1 VIRANPSDGLCST
14 LGEVGSVELRARE
27 GDGPSIRLSLDA
39 APSGPMKV
47 KSAAEQ
53 LVDRLIT
60 AIALGAL
67 LPGQKLPP
75 EREFAAR
82 LNVSRTTLRDALHQ
96 LESLG
101 YVGITRGRS
110 GGVRVNSTW
119 GPESSSHI
127 RSMLLPR
134 WQHLTWLFDLT
145 RTLLPTIA
153 GLAAQRRTDDDLAQ
167 IRAAVEAY
175 EGAEDRDAMRSSDHA
190 VHSAIAEATGNPY
203 YVSIDSQLRIQL
215 TFGTDSL
222 PYDEEIRQRAL
233 ADHRAILLAIEAGDS
248 DRAAELTLHHFVD
261 LAEKP
266 MLRLRERV
274 EAAGAPES
282 G

>member
-1 VIRANPSDGLCST
+1 MFDARLRRERWT
-14 LGEVGSVELRARE
+14 LRTSAS
-27 GDGPSIRLSLDA
+27 DGPSLRLSLDL
-39 APSGPMKV
+39 APAGPMKV

-110 GGVRVNSTW
+110 GGVRVHSTW
-119 GPESSSHI
+119 GPESGSHI

-145 RTLLPTIA
+145 RSLLPMIA
-153 GLAAQRRTDDDLAQ
+153 GLAAERRTDEH
-167 IRAAVEAY
+167 IGKIWSAVEAY
-175 EGAEDRDAMRSSDHA
+175 EKAEDRDVMRTADHTL
-190 VHSAIAEATGNPY
+190 HSAVAEATGNPY

-222 PYDEEIRQRAL
+222 PYDTEIRQRAL
-233 ADHRAILLAIEAGDS
+233 DDHRAIAEAIEAGDS
-248 DRAAELTLHHFVD
+248 ARAADLTMHHFID

-266 MLRLRERV
+266 MLRLRQRV
-274 EAAGAPES
+274 EAAGASES
-282 G
+282 E

>member
-1 VIRANPSDGLCST
+1 MRTRASDGLS
-14 LGEVGSVELRARE
+14 LN
-27 GDGPSIRLSLDA
+27 LSLDL
-39 APSGPMKV
+39 APPGPMKV

-60 AIALGAL
+60 SIALGAL

-110 GGVRVNSTW
+110 GGVRVHSTW

-145 RTLLPTIA
+145 RTLLPAIA
-153 GLAAQRRTDDDLAQ
+153 GLAAERRADEH
-167 IRAAVEAY
+167 IRKIWIAVEAY
-175 EGAEDRDAMRSSDHA
+175 EKADDRDPMRAADHA
-190 VHSAIAEATGNPY
+190 LHSAIAEATGNPY

-222 PYDEEIRQRAL
+222 PYDAEIRQRAL
-233 ADHRAILLAIEAGDS
+233 DDHRAIAEAIEARDS
-248 DRAAELTLHHFVD
+248 DRAAELTQHHFVD

-266 MLRLRERV
+266 MLRLRQRV
-274 EAAGAPES
+274 EAAGAAEA

>member
-1 VIRANPSDGLCST
+1 MDL
-14 LGEVGSVELRARE
+14 
-27 GDGPSIRLSLDA
+27 
-39 APSGPMKV
+39 APDGPMKV

-101 YVGITRGRS
+101 YVSITRGRS
-110 GGVRVNSTW
+110 GGVRVHHTW

-153 GLAAQRRTDDDLAQ
+153 GLAAERRTEANVAK
-167 IRAAVEAY
+167 IWAAVRDY
-175 EGAEDRDAMRSSDHA
+175 EKADDRDEMRTADHTL
-190 VHSAIAEATGNPY
+190 HSAIAEATGNPY

-222 PYDEEIRQRAL
+222 PYDAEIRQRAL
-233 ADHRAILLAIEAGDS
+233 DDHRAIAAAIETGDRE
-248 DRAAELTLHHFVD
+248 RAAELTMHHFID

-266 MLRLRERV
+266 MLRLRQRV
-274 EAAGAPES
+274 EAAGASES

>member
-1 VIRANPSDGLCST
+1 MGYVQCSAWWGALDLRSRASDGLS
-14 LGEVGSVELRARE
+14 LN
-27 GDGPSIRLSLDA
+27 LSLDL
-39 APSGPMKV
+39 APPGPMKV

-60 AIALGAL
+60 SIALGAL

-96 LESLG
+96 LESMG

-110 GGVRVNSTW
+110 GGVRVHSTW

-153 GLAAQRRTDDDLAQ
+153 GLAAERRGDEHVRK
-167 IRAAVEAY
+167 IWAAVEAY
-175 EGAEDRDAMRSSDHA
+175 EKAEEREPMRAADHA
-190 VHSAIAEATGNPY
+190 LHSAVAEATGNPY

-222 PYDEEIRQRAL
+222 PYDAEIRQRAL
-233 ADHRAILLAIEAGDS
+233 DDHRAIATAIETGDS
-248 DRAAELTLHHFVD
+248 DRATTLTYEHFLD

-266 MLRLRERV
+266 MLRLRQRV
-274 EAAGAPES
+274 EAAASEAG
-282 G
+282 

>member
-1 VIRANPSDGLCST
+1 MFSARRGWGALDLRSRASDGLS
-14 LGEVGSVELRARE
+14 LS
-27 GDGPSIRLSLDA
+27 LSLDL
-39 APSGPMKV
+39 APPGPMKV

-60 AIALGAL
+60 SIALGAL

-96 LESLG
+96 LESMG

-110 GGVRVNSTW
+110 GGVRVHSTW

-153 GLAAQRRTDDDLAQ
+153 GLAAERRGDEHIRKIWAAVDAYERAEEREPM
-167 IRAAVEAY
+167 RAA
-175 EGAEDRDAMRSSDHA
+175 DHA
-190 VHSAIAEATGNPY
+190 LHSAVAEATGNPY

-222 PYDEEIRQRAL
+222 PYDAEIRQRAL
-233 ADHRAILLAIEAGDS
+233 DDHRAIAEAIETGDS
-248 DRAAELTLHHFVD
+248 ARATDLTYQHFLD

-266 MLRLRERV
+266 MLRLRQRV
-274 EAAGAPES
+274 EAAASEAG
-282 G
+282 

>member
-1 VIRANPSDGLCST
+1 MGYVRYSVSWGALDLRTRASDGLS
-14 LGEVGSVELRARE
+14 L
-27 GDGPSIRLSLDA
+27 RLSLDL

-110 GGVRVNSTW
+110 GGVRVHSTW

-153 GLAAQRRTDDDLAQ
+153 GLAAERRTEQ
-167 IRAAVEAY
+167 HIRKIWSAVEAY
-175 EGAEDRDAMRSSDHA
+175 EKAEDRDVMRTADHA
-190 VHSAIAEATGNPY
+190 LHCAVAEATGNPY

-222 PYDEEIRQRAL
+222 PYDAEIRQRAL
-233 ADHRAILLAIEAGDS
+233 DDHREIAKAIEAGDS
-248 DRAAELTLHHFVD
+248 DRAAELTLRHFVD

-266 MLRLRERV
+266 LLRLRQRV
-274 EAAGAPES
+274 EAAGVAES
-282 G
+282 D

>member
-1 VIRANPSDGLCST
+1 MRTRASDGLS
-14 LGEVGSVELRARE
+14 
-27 GDGPSIRLSLDA
+27 LSLNLDL
-39 APSGPMKV
+39 APAGPMKV

-96 LESLG
+96 LEALG

-110 GGVRVNSTW
+110 GGVRVHSTW
-119 GPESSSHI
+119 GPESGSHI

-153 GLAAQRRTDDDLAQ
+153 GLAAERRSDEH
-167 IRAAVEAY
+167 IRRIWAAVEAY
-175 EGAEDRDAMRSSDHA
+175 EKAEERDAMRAADHS
-190 VHSAIAEATGNPY
+190 VHSAIADATGNPY

-222 PYDEEIRQRAL
+222 PYDAEIRNRAL
-233 ADHRAILLAIEAGDS
+233 ADHRAIAEAIEAADS
-248 DRAAELTLHHFVD
+248 GRAAELTQRHFVD

-266 MLRLRERV
+266 MLRLRQRV
-274 EAAGAPES
+274 EAAGVGELE
-282 G
+282 

>member
-1 VIRANPSDGLCST
+1 MGYVQCSAWWGALDLRSRTSDGLS
-14 LGEVGSVELRARE
+14 LS
-27 GDGPSIRLSLDA
+27 LSLDL
-39 APSGPMKV
+39 APPGPMKV

-60 AIALGAL
+60 SIALGAL

-96 LESLG
+96 LESMG

-110 GGVRVNSTW
+110 GGVRVHSTW

-153 GLAAQRRTDDDLAQ
+153 GLAAERRGDEHVRK
-167 IRAAVEAY
+167 IWAAVEAY
-175 EGAEDRDAMRSSDHA
+175 EKAEEREPMRAADHA
-190 VHSAIAEATGNPY
+190 LHSAVAEATGNPY

-222 PYDEEIRQRAL
+222 PYDAEIRQRAL
-233 ADHRAILLAIEAGDS
+233 DDHRAIADAIETGDS
-248 DRAAELTLHHFVD
+248 DRATSLTYRHFLD

-266 MLRLRERV
+266 MLRLRQRV
-274 EAAGAPES
+274 EAAAVGET

>member
-1 VIRANPSDGLCST
+1 MSYVRVRRGWGAVDLRARTSDGLS
-14 LGEVGSVELRARE
+14 LN
-27 GDGPSIRLSLDA
+27 LSLDLA
-39 APSGPMKV
+39 APGPMKV

-60 AIALGAL
+60 SIALGAL

-75 EREFAAR
+75 EREFASR

-101 YVGITRGRS
+101 YVSITRGRS
-110 GGVRVNSTW
+110 GGVRVHSTW
-119 GPESSSHI
+119 GPESGSHI

-145 RTLLPTIA
+145 RTLLPAIA
-153 GLAAQRRTDDDLAQ
+153 GLAAERRADEHIRKIWAAAEAYTKAEERDHM
-167 IRAAVEAY
+167 RAA
-175 EGAEDRDAMRSSDHA
+175 DHA
-190 VHSAIAEATGNPY
+190 LHSAVAEATGNPY

-222 PYDEEIRQRAL
+222 PYDAEIRQRAL
-233 ADHRAILLAIEAGDS
+233 DDHRDIAAAIEAGDS
-248 DRAAELTLHHFVD
+248 ARAAELTKHHFVD

-266 MLRLRERV
+266 MLRLRQRV
-274 EAAGAPES
+274 EAAGAGES

>member
-1 VIRANPSDGLCST
+1 MRTRAS
-14 LGEVGSVELRARE
+14 
-27 GDGPSIRLSLDA
+27 DGPSLRLSLDMA
-39 APSGPMKV
+39 QSGPMKV

-101 YVGITRGRS
+101 YVSITRGRS
-110 GGVRVNSTW
+110 GGVRVHSTW
-119 GPESSSHI
+119 GPESGSHI

-145 RTLLPTIA
+145 RSLLPMIA
-153 GLAAQRRTDDDLAQ
+153 GIAAQRRTDEH
-167 IRAAVEAY
+167 IGKIWAAVEAY
-175 EGAEDRDAMRSSDHA
+175 EQAAEDRDVMRMADHTL
-190 VHSAIAEATGNPY
+190 HSAIAEATGNPY
-203 YVSIDSQLRIQL
+203 YVSMDSQLRIQL

-222 PYDEEIRQRAL
+222 PYDTDIRQRAL
-233 ADHRAILLAIEAGDS
+233 DDHRAIAQAIEAGDS

-274 EAAGAPES
+274 EAAGASES

>member
-1 VIRANPSDGLCST
+1 MSPA
-14 LGEVGSVELRARE
+14 
-27 GDGPSIRLSLDA
+27 
-39 APSGPMKV
+39 GPMKV

-96 LESLG
+96 LEALG

-110 GGVRVNSTW
+110 GGVRVHSTW
-119 GPESSSHI
+119 GPESSTHI
-127 RSMLLPR
+127 RNMLLPR

-145 RTLLPTIA
+145 RTQLPMIA
-153 GLAAQRRTDDDLAQ
+153 GIAAERRTDQ
-167 IRAAVEAY
+167 HIRKIWSAVQAY
-175 EGAEDRDAMRSSDHA
+175 EKAEDRDVMRTADHTL
-190 VHSAIAEATGNPY
+190 HSAVAEATGNPY

-222 PYDEEIRQRAL
+222 PYDVEIRQRAL
-233 ADHRAILLAIEAGDS
+233 DDHRQIAAAIEARDS
-248 DRAAELTLHHFVD
+248 ARASDLTLHHFVE

-274 EAAGAPES
+274 EAAGVPES
-282 G
+282 S

>member
-1 VIRANPSDGLCST
+1 MFDARV
-14 LGEVGSVELRARE
+14 VGSGGLRTQAS
-27 GDGPSIRLSLDA
+27 DGPSLRLSLDL
-39 APSGPMKV
+39 APDG
-47 KSAAEQ
+47 
-53 LVDRLIT
+53 LIT

-101 YVGITRGRS
+101 YVSITRGRS
-110 GGVRVNSTW
+110 GGVRVHHTW

-153 GLAAQRRTDDDLAQ
+153 GLAAERRTEADIAK
-167 IRAAVEAY
+167 IWAAVQDY
-175 EGAEDRDAMRSSDHA
+175 EKANDRDEMRTADHTL
-190 VHSAIAEATGNPY
+190 HSAVAEATGNPY

-222 PYDEEIRQRAL
+222 PYDAEIRQRAL
-233 ADHRAILLAIEAGDS
+233 DDHRAIAEAIQTGTRE
-248 DRAAELTLHHFVD
+248 RAAELTMHHFVD

-266 MLRLRERV
+266 MLRLRQRV
-274 EAAGAPES
+274 EAAGASES

>member
-1 VIRANPSDGLCST
+1 MLASWGAVD
-14 LGEVGSVELRARE
+14 LRTHAS
-27 GDGPSIRLSLDA
+27 DGPSLRLSLDL

-67 LPGQKLPP
+67 LPGEKLPP

-110 GGVRVNSTW
+110 GGVRVHSTW

-153 GLAAQRRTDDDLAQ
+153 SLAAERRSDEHIGK
-167 IRAAVEAY
+167 IRAAVKAY
-175 EGAEDRDAMRSSDHA
+175 EQAEDRDQMRTADHTL
-190 VHSAIAEATGNPY
+190 HSAIAEATGNPY

-222 PYDEEIRQRAL
+222 PYDAEIRQRAL
-233 ADHRAILLAIEAGDS
+233 DDHRAIADAIEAREC
-248 DRAAELTLHHFVD
+248 DRAAELTRHHFVD

-266 MLRLRERV
+266 MLRLRQRV
-274 EAAGAPES
+274 EAAGASED